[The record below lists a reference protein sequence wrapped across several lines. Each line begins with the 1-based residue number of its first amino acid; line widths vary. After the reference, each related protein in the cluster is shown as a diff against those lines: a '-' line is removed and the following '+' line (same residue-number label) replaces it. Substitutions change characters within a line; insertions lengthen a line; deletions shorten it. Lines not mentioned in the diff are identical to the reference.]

1 MNLVFIIKETI
12 KGLKVNFKM
21 GIVSLLITSFSLFVF
36 FLFFILTLNGIS
48 VIKNVSSKIEMD
60 VYLKKD
66 VNENIKK
73 VFYEIV
79 KNFAGIKEIKV
90 IKPEEAKIE
99 FSKMFPEYSSLL
111 NIFEEEILP
120 ERIVLIL
127 KPNFLTFSYKSL
139 KKNIEKFEIVDEV
152 IFGEEWLL
160 PFSKFIIFLIF
171 VDIFLLILLFFLF
184 GIVMVQT
191 LRLTILRRKEV
202 IKLLEIIG
210 ATEKVIKGPFI
221 LEGIFY
227 GFTGGFLSG
236 LFLFLF
242 CIFIDKYFKINLFF
256 KEVSFF
262 LPFASGT
269 LLGFISSLVAI
280 SKREI

>member
-1 MNLVFIIKETI
+1 MSLVFIIKETI

-36 FLFFILTLNGIS
+36 FLFFLLTLNGIS

-66 VNENIKK
+66 INENVKK
-73 VFYEIV
+73 VFYEIL
-79 KNFAGIKEIKV
+79 KSYAGIKEIKI

-99 FSKMFPEYSSLL
+99 FSEIFPEYVSLL
-111 NIFEEEILP
+111 HIFEDEIFP

-127 KPNFLTFSYKSL
+127 RPDLLIFSYKNL

-152 IFGEEWLL
+152 IFAEEWLL

-171 VDIFLLILLFFLF
+171 IDIFLLILLFFLF

-210 ATEKVIKGPFI
+210 ASEKVIKGPFI
-221 LEGIFY
+221 MEGTFY
-227 GFTGGFLSG
+227 GLVGGFLSG

-242 CIFIDKYFKINLFF
+242 YIFIEKYFKISLFF
-256 KEVSFF
+256 KQISFL
-262 LPFASGT
+262 LPFISGT
-269 LLGFISSLVAI
+269 FLGFVSSLIAI
-280 SKREI
+280 SGREI